1 MHKVAPH
8 PIKSSPGS
16 SFSNVKLYLKTIL
29 KRTLQKLSSPTK
41 KLSSPTK
48 KLSSSTKKI
57 SSPTKKPPTKK
68 PPTKKP
74 PTKNN
79 LLKGGQQQRGGSNN
93 LQSFLTGFHK

>member
-68 PPTKKP
+68 PPTK
-74 PTKNN
+74 NN